1 MNRQSIIR
9 VLLSLVLLMS
19 QQMAFTHAMA
29 HWANVSNETAGLQSD
44 RGGKTPQGAA
54 HDKLCA
60 QCLDFA
66 QLASPVG
73 TASRVFFVSES
84 GFLYSAPAATSADRS
99 CTVRFFQSRA
109 PPQA

>member
-1 MNRQSIIR
+1 
-9 VLLSLVLLMS
+9 MS

-29 HWANVSNETAGLQSD
+29 HWATVSNESAGLQSD
-44 RGGKTPQGAA
+44 SGKPLQGAA

-73 TASRVFFVSES
+73 TASRAFFVSES
-84 GFLYSAPAATSADRS
+84 GFLYSAPAATPADRNR
-99 CTVRFFQSRA
+99 TVRFFQSRA

>member
-1 MNRQSIIR
+1 MNRRSIIR

-19 QQMAFTHAMA
+19 QQMAFKHAMA
-29 HWANVSNETAGLQSD
+29 HWATVSHESAGLQSD
-44 RGGKTPQGAA
+44 GDGGPLQGAA

-73 TASRVFFVSES
+73 NSARAFFVSES
-84 GFLYSAPAATSADRS
+84 GFLYSAPAATPADRNR
-99 CTVRFFQSRA
+99 TVCFFQSRA